1 MKLSFVIPAHN
12 EQAYIA
18 ACLESVSAE
27 LSANPCEAQ
36 VIVVNNASSDNTK
49 EIARAFSGVLVVD
62 EPKKGLSRA
71 RNVGFI
77 HSTGDLIANVD
88 ADMILPDGWVKTV
101 LDEFRLN
108 ENLVALS
115 GPVIHYD
122 LPRMTQ
128 ALVRIY
134 YLLAVGMH
142 FIYHRILRKGAVLQG
157 GNFVVRRSALE
168 RLGGFDEKYDFY
180 GEDTDMGWRIQKLGD
195 VKFTFKLTM
204 YASGRRLRSEGLA
217 ASGLRYMA
225 NHVWT
230 IVLKRPFTRD
240 ARDIRQ

>member
-1 MKLSFVIPAHN
+1 
-12 EQAYIA
+12 
-18 ACLESVSAE
+18 
-27 LSANPCEAQ
+27 
-36 VIVVNNASSDNTK
+36 
-49 EIARAFSGVLVVD
+49 
-62 EPKKGLSRA
+62 
-71 RNVGFI
+71 
-77 HSTGDLIANVD
+77 
-88 ADMILPDGWVKTV
+88 
-101 LDEFRLN
+101 
-108 ENLVALS
+108 
-115 GPVIHYD
+115 
-122 LPRMTQ
+122 
-128 ALVRIY
+128 
-134 YLLAVGMH
+134 
-142 FIYHRILRKGAVLQG
+142 VLQG

>member
-1 MKLSFVIPAHN
+1 MKLSIVIPAHN

-18 ACLESVSAE
+18 ACLESVGAE
-27 LSANPCEAQ
+27 ISRNPCEAE
-36 VIVVNNASSDNTK
+36 VIVVNNASSDNTG

-71 RNVGFI
+71 RNTGFL
-77 HSTGDLIANVD
+77 HSTGDIIANVD
-88 ADMILPDGWVKTV
+88 ADMILPRGWVKTV

-122 LPRMTQ
+122 LPGTTRV
-128 ALVRIY
+128 LVRIY
-134 YLLAVGMH
+134 YLAAVGVH
-142 FIYHRILRKGAVLQG
+142 FIYHRVLRKGAVLQG

-168 RLGGFDEKYDFY
+168 RVGGFDERFEFY
-180 GEDTDMGWRIQKLGD
+180 GEDTDIGWRLGRLGD
-195 VKFTFKLTM
+195 VKFTSRLPM
-204 YASGRRLRSEGLA
+204 YASGRRLKHEGLA
-217 ASGLRYMA
+217 SSGLRYVL
-225 NHVWT
+225 NHIWT

-240 ARDIRQ
+240 VRDIRQ